1 MASANFLE
9 EALKSDVDESAVNA
23 IVGTLENQL
32 DVNVTNQVQQVAA
45 VKTQSG
51 TGARTEA
58 GVVSNGGA
66 SSSSSSSSAS
76 PPAVAAVS
84 KKHVVVGGGGGL
96 ITNGEIVSGSGANHH
111 GGSGIINNN
120 TITTNNNNLGKTFV
134 VNASVNSSSCGSS
147 GTISTTSTVVSGGKA
162 VVGGNVNSVGA
173 SVSVSLASSNSG
185 GQQQQQRNTFPA
197 TVVATGG
204 TAGGGGGAVNIISQ
218 QIVVPARSAGGGTV
232 GQHHP
237 PPPPFNIPPQPAT
250 SSNQQQQ
257 HHIVTSTNM
266 PKNEPVKLVYPAGG
280 PQAVLN
286 MNNNRVTLTS
296 SSLPNG
302 GTLTMAQQP
311 QLIQTSVGA
320 KTIAGTTTIQQQQHQ
335 QQATVNHQTGQQ
347 QQQPGQQTII
357 IKNAAGGNT
366 VMNAAGAPGIVT
378 VSKPMNNQ
386 ATPNIVGLPGG
397 VQIVNVRP
405 GAQPTQAQQK
415 TVAAV
420 SPRVVIGSQ
429 PIVSTRPPNASAITL
444 SALQGQ
450 PGSTL
455 LLKNEQGHFQL
466 LRIGPAPANTQ
477 IAPASLTGSSANQ
490 TIRLQTVPATHSSGS
505 GAIIVSSQSITTAP
519 TSYISTQPT
528 PVASVA
534 PVPALAAQQNI
545 TITHSPS
552 QVGGQPTVLAAQQQ
566 QQQQQTTTVVATP
579 HSVGQQQSHQQTVVV
594 TTTPG
599 TTAAQRNS
607 LDNTKEKCSKF
618 LTNLIELS
626 KREPAKVEQNVRTL
640 IQELVDANVDPAEFC
655 ERLERLLNASPQPCL
670 IGFLKKSLPLLRQSL
685 VTKEITIEG
694 INPPSTAVAFGTT
707 ALSQIPA
714 QIRPVAPTIVSQNS
728 SMVGQT
734 QIRMLTSQSGVTTV
748 PRIGQTTIRPAAP
761 VRIPT
766 PLQQQQ
772 QTGGTTTTIVGPRS
786 IAAQQIRPN
795 ATTIG
800 HTTIVQTSGGQQLPQ
815 TISTTP
821 PALLPIRAPS
831 GTSITRTGATL
842 QIRTTTPVSR
852 TVTSVGGTTVTTGGL
867 GKQLLQSQV
876 NQIRG
881 QTPVASV
888 AAVAAAAAAAAS
900 GSTATQVKQ
909 VTAITGGGN
918 VVVSLNQVPPPMQPV
933 SGNASTIGGSTAA
946 AGAGTALAVSLVPT
960 MPALT
965 LTSSAVSAGLGA
977 GVVSTSSSSS
987 SAAATVGQ
995 PGGISATVVVNASS
1009 STTAATASS
1018 ASTGAASIGT
1028 AASSASNSSSSGGA
1042 SVTTV
1047 STNKTVT
1054 AKSQNLSG
1062 ASKKKASASS
1072 AASGA
1077 DAESAAS
1084 KRAGASAQSQFYHH
1098 HASMYGD
1105 DDINDVAAM
1114 GGVNLAEETQRILGS
1129 TEFVGT
1135 QIRSCKDEVFLHLPA
1150 LQSRIRSIIARHGL
1164 EEPSNEVA
1172 VLISHACQERLKNI
1186 VEKLAIIAEHRIDII
1201 KVDPRY
1207 EVTKDVRG
1215 QIKFLEEL
1223 DKAEQKRHEEQ
1234 EREMLMRAAKSRSK
1248 TEDPE
1253 QAKLKAKAKEMQR
1266 AEMEELRQRDA
1277 NMTALQAI
1285 GPRKKPKLEEGVS
1298 ASSTPGV
1305 SGIGTLSG
1313 KAPTPLRPR
1322 IKRVNLR
1329 DMLFYLEQ
1337 ERETGKMFLTRHRAV
1352 VYVVTT
1358 DQELFEVEQRAILCQ
1373 VPLVVSAASGVS
1385 DKGRRQNNPII
1396 NNSRLFNDTPYEMD
1410 TSPVFD
1416 CHEPPITVSITAFR
1430 ANDGTKRKLF
1440 LLVQLDRTL
1449 IVVERRNVDGGNDGS
1464 ALLAVHSRYED
1475 FRQFSMVENV
1485 QRTGSC
1491 AVRIELD
1498 EGDDPIVTD
1507 FLDTPYG
1514 GRGTGKSNARS
1525 LEDNFT
1531 CFDEVLKLLRD
1542 QTAER
1547 KAQLETGRLTVC
1559 EVFSG
1564 MNERMKTVPPLLRS
1578 SNPEEKVPLVRYGE
1592 MWQRIHNDR
1601 LLIGAKRNG
1610 CWLERY

>member
-32 DVNVTNQVQQVAA
+32 DVNTNQPPAAGVQQVDGG
-45 VKTQSG
+45 K
-51 TGARTEA
+51 RTEA
-58 GVVSNGGA
+58 TAVLSNGGTATGA
-66 SSSSSSSSAS
+66 SSNRSSSAS
-76 PPAVAAVS
+76 PPTAAAAVS

-96 ITNGEIVSGSGANHH
+96 ITNGEIVSNNSANH
-111 GGSGIINNN
+111 GGSAIINNN

-134 VNASVNSSSCGSS
+134 VNASVHSSITS
-147 GTISTTSTVVSGGKA
+147 STTGTVIGSGGCSGVVKT
-162 VVGGNVNSVGA
+162 VVGGSANNHNSVG
-173 SVSVSLASSNSG
+173 SVSVSLSNSNNNNSG
-185 GQQQQQRNTFPA
+185 GAQQQQHQQQHQQQQQQQQHQHQLQRNAHPA

-204 TAGGGGGAVNIISQ
+204 TTGGGGGGTVNIISQ
-218 QIVVPARSAGGGTV
+218 QIVVPARSGSGTTVVGGQ
-232 GQHHP
+232 QHHQHP
-237 PPPPFNIPPQPAT
+237 PPPPFNVPPQQPT
-250 SSNQQQQ
+250 NVSSSGNIVLSSNAHH
-257 HHIVTSTNM
+257 HHIVTSSNM

-286 MNNNRVTLTS
+286 MNNNRVTLTP

-302 GTLTMAQQP
+302 GTLTMSQQP
-311 QLIQTSVGA
+311 QLIQTSVGGA
-320 KTIAGTTTIQQQQHQ
+320 KTLTGATIQQHQ
-335 QQATVNHQTGQQ
+335 QQQQQATVVNQAGQQ
-347 QQQPGQQTII
+347 QQQQPGQQPGQQTII
-357 IKNAAGGNT
+357 IKNASGGNT
-366 VMNAAGAPGIVT
+366 VMNAGAPGIVT

-386 ATPNIVGLPGG
+386 
-397 VQIVNVRP
+397 
-405 GAQPTQAQQK
+405 
-415 TVAAV
+415 
-420 SPRVVIGSQ
+420 
-429 PIVSTRPPNASAITL
+429 ITL

-455 LLKNEQGHFQL
+455 LLKNEQGQFQL
-466 LRIGPAPANTQ
+466 LRIGPAPAGTQ
-477 IAPASLTGSSANQ
+477 ITPAGLTGSSANQ

-505 GAIIVSSQSITTAP
+505 GAIIVSSQSITTTPA
-519 TSYISTQPT
+519 SYISTQPT

-566 QQQQQTTTVVATP
+566 QQQQQQTTTVVATP
-579 HSVGQQQSHQQTVVV
+579 HSVGQQQSQQQQQQQTVVV

-599 TTAAQRNS
+599 TTPAQQRNS

-728 SMVGQT
+728 MVGQT

-761 VRIPT
+761 VRIQT

-772 QTGGTTTTIVGPRS
+772 QPGGTTTTIVGPRS
-786 IAAQQIRPN
+786 ITAQQIRPN

-800 HTTIVQTSGGQQLPQ
+800 HTTIVQTAGGQQLPQ

-900 GSTATQVKQ
+900 GTTATQVKQ

-933 SGNASTIGGSTAA
+933 SGNASIIGGT
-946 AGAGTALAVSLVPT
+946 AVSLVPT

-965 LTSSAVSAGLGA
+965 LTSSAVSAVGLSAA
-977 GVVSTSSSSS
+977 GIVSSSSASSSSASSSS
-987 SAAATVGQ
+987 SAATTVGP
-995 PGGISATVVVNASS
+995 PGGISATVVVNSVPSATPAVASAAAPPTG
-1009 STTAATASS
+1009 TT
-1018 ASTGAASIGT
+1018 SIGT
-1028 AASSASNSSSSGGA
+1028 AASGVGGASSSSSSSA
-1042 SVTTV
+1042 ATVTTV

-1062 ASKKKASASS
+1062 ASKKKAGAAS
-1072 AASGA
+1072 AASGP

-1150 LQSRIRSIIARHGL
+1150 LQSRIRAIIARHGL

-1172 VLISHACQERLKNI
+1172 VLISHACQERLKNV

-1277 NMTALQAI
+1277 NLTALQAI
-1285 GPRKKPKLEEGVS
+1285 GPRKKPKLEEGAS
-1298 ASSTPGV
+1298 ASTTPGV

-1337 ERETGKMFLTRHRAV
+1337 ERETGKSQMLYKA
-1352 VYVVTT
+1352 Y
-1358 DQELFEVEQRAILCQ
+1358 
-1373 VPLVVSAASGVS
+1373 
-1385 DKGRRQNNPII
+1385 
-1396 NNSRLFNDTPYEMD
+1396 
-1410 TSPVFD
+1410 
-1416 CHEPPITVSITAFR
+1416 
-1430 ANDGTKRKLF
+1430 
-1440 LLVQLDRTL
+1440 
-1449 IVVERRNVDGGNDGS
+1449 
-1464 ALLAVHSRYED
+1464 
-1475 FRQFSMVENV
+1475 
-1485 QRTGSC
+1485 
-1491 AVRIELD
+1491 
-1498 EGDDPIVTD
+1498 
-1507 FLDTPYG
+1507 
-1514 GRGTGKSNARS
+1514 
-1525 LEDNFT
+1525 
-1531 CFDEVLKLLRD
+1531 LK
-1542 QTAER
+1542 
-1547 KAQLETGRLTVC
+1547 
-1559 EVFSG
+1559 
-1564 MNERMKTVPPLLRS
+1564 
-1578 SNPEEKVPLVRYGE
+1578 
-1592 MWQRIHNDR
+1592 
-1601 LLIGAKRNG
+1601 
-1610 CWLERY
+1610 

>member
-32 DVNVTNQVQQVAA
+32 DVNTNQPPAAGVQQVDGG
-45 VKTQSG
+45 K
-51 TGARTEA
+51 RTETTA
-58 GVVSNGGA
+58 VLSNGGTATGA
-66 SSSSSSSSAS
+66 SSNRSSSAS
-76 PPAVAAVS
+76 PPTAAAAVS
-84 KKHVVVGGGGGL
+84 KKHVVVGGGGSGL
-96 ITNGEIVSGSGANHH
+96 ITNGEIVSNNSANH
-111 GGSGIINNN
+111 GGSAIINNN

-134 VNASVNSSSCGSS
+134 VNASVHSSITS
-147 GTISTTSTVVSGGKA
+147 STTTTGTVIGGGSGGVKT
-162 VVGGNVNSVGA
+162 VVGGSANNHNSVG
-173 SVSVSLASSNSG
+173 SVSVSLSNSNNNNSG
-185 GQQQQQRNTFPA
+185 GAQQQQHQQQQQQQQHQLQRNAHPA

-204 TAGGGGGAVNIISQ
+204 TTGGGGGGTVNIISQ
-218 QIVVPARSAGGGTV
+218 QIVVPARSGSGTTVVGGQ
-232 GQHHP
+232 QHHQHPP
-237 PPPPFNIPPQPAT
+237 PPPPFNVPPQQPT
-250 SSNQQQQ
+250 NVSSSGNIVLSSNAHH
-257 HHIVTSTNM
+257 HHIVTSSNM

-286 MNNNRVTLTS
+286 MNNNRVTLTP

-302 GTLTMAQQP
+302 GTLTMSQQP
-311 QLIQTSVGA
+311 QLIQTSVGGA
-320 KTIAGTTTIQQQQHQ
+320 KTLTGATIQQHQ
-335 QQATVNHQTGQQ
+335 QQQQATVVNQAGQQ
-347 QQQPGQQTII
+347 QQQQPGQQPGQQTII
-357 IKNAAGGNT
+357 IKNASGGNT
-366 VMNAAGAPGIVT
+366 VMNAGAPGIVT

-455 LLKNEQGHFQL
+455 LLKNEQGQFQL
-466 LRIGPAPANTQ
+466 LRIGPAPAGTQ
-477 IAPASLTGSSANQ
+477 ITPAGLTGSSANQ
-490 TIRLQTVPATHSSGS
+490 TIRLQTVPAVSRFTGPPLALRKTIVTSAQQVKQKQNTHSSGS
-505 GAIIVSSQSITTAP
+505 GAIIVSSQSITTTPA
-519 TSYISTQPT
+519 SYISTQPT

-566 QQQQQTTTVVATP
+566 QQQTTTVVATP
-579 HSVGQQQSHQQTVVV
+579 HSVGQQQSQQQQQQTVVV

-599 TTAAQRNS
+599 TTPAQQRNS

-728 SMVGQT
+728 MVGQT

-761 VRIPT
+761 VRIQT

-772 QTGGTTTTIVGPRS
+772 PGGTTTTIVGPRS
-786 IAAQQIRPN
+786 ITAQQIRPN

-800 HTTIVQTSGGQQLPQ
+800 HTTIVQTAGGQQLPQ

-900 GSTATQVKQ
+900 GTTATQVKQ

-933 SGNASTIGGSTAA
+933 SGNASIIGGT
-946 AGAGTALAVSLVPT
+946 AVSLVPT

-965 LTSSAVSAGLGA
+965 LTSSAVSAVGLSAA
-977 GVVSTSSSSS
+977 GIVSSSSASSSSASSSS
-987 SAAATVGQ
+987 SAATTVGP
-995 PGGISATVVVNASS
+995 PGGISATVVVNSVPSATPAVAS
-1009 STTAATASS
+1009 AATPP
-1018 ASTGAASIGT
+1018 TGTTSIGT
-1028 AASSASNSSSSGGA
+1028 AASGVGGASSSSSSSA
-1042 SVTTV
+1042 ATVTTV

-1062 ASKKKASASS
+1062 ASKKKAGAAS
-1072 AASGA
+1072 AASGP

-1150 LQSRIRSIIARHGL
+1150 LQSRIRAIIARHGL

-1172 VLISHACQERLKNI
+1172 VLISHACQERLKNV

-1277 NMTALQAI
+1277 NLTALQAI
-1285 GPRKKPKLEEGVS
+1285 GPRKKPKLEEGAS
-1298 ASSTPGV
+1298 ASTTPGV

-1337 ERETGKMFLTRHRAV
+1337 ERETGKSQMLYKA
-1352 VYVVTT
+1352 Y
-1358 DQELFEVEQRAILCQ
+1358 
-1373 VPLVVSAASGVS
+1373 
-1385 DKGRRQNNPII
+1385 
-1396 NNSRLFNDTPYEMD
+1396 
-1410 TSPVFD
+1410 
-1416 CHEPPITVSITAFR
+1416 
-1430 ANDGTKRKLF
+1430 
-1440 LLVQLDRTL
+1440 
-1449 IVVERRNVDGGNDGS
+1449 
-1464 ALLAVHSRYED
+1464 
-1475 FRQFSMVENV
+1475 
-1485 QRTGSC
+1485 
-1491 AVRIELD
+1491 
-1498 EGDDPIVTD
+1498 
-1507 FLDTPYG
+1507 
-1514 GRGTGKSNARS
+1514 
-1525 LEDNFT
+1525 
-1531 CFDEVLKLLRD
+1531 LK
-1542 QTAER
+1542 
-1547 KAQLETGRLTVC
+1547 
-1559 EVFSG
+1559 
-1564 MNERMKTVPPLLRS
+1564 
-1578 SNPEEKVPLVRYGE
+1578 
-1592 MWQRIHNDR
+1592 
-1601 LLIGAKRNG
+1601 
-1610 CWLERY
+1610 

>member
-32 DVNVTNQVQQVAA
+32 DVNTNQAPAAGVQQVDGG
-45 VKTQSG
+45 K
-51 TGARTEA
+51 RTETTA
-58 GVVSNGGA
+58 VLSNGGTATGA
-66 SSSSSSSSAS
+66 SSNRSSSAS
-76 PPAVAAVS
+76 PPAAAAAVS

-96 ITNGEIVSGSGANHH
+96 ITNGEIVSNNSANH
-111 GGSGIINNN
+111 GGSAIINNN

-134 VNASVNSSSCGSS
+134 VNASVHSSITS
-147 GTISTTSTVVSGGKA
+147 STTTTGTVIGGSGGSGGVKT
-162 VVGGNVNSVGA
+162 VVGGSANNHNSVG
-173 SVSVSLASSNSG
+173 SVSVSLSNSNNNNSG
-185 GQQQQQRNTFPA
+185 GAQQQHQQQQQQQQHQLQRNAHPA

-204 TAGGGGGAVNIISQ
+204 TTGGGGGGTVNIISQ
-218 QIVVPARSAGGGTV
+218 QIVVPARSGSGTTVVGGQ
-232 GQHHP
+232 QHHQHP
-237 PPPPFNIPPQPAT
+237 PPPPFNVPPQQPT
-250 SSNQQQQ
+250 NVSSSGNIVLSSNAHH
-257 HHIVTSTNM
+257 HHIVTSSNM

-286 MNNNRVTLTS
+286 MNNNRVTLTP

-302 GTLTMAQQP
+302 GTLTMSQQP
-311 QLIQTSVGA
+311 QLIQTSVGGA
-320 KTIAGTTTIQQQQHQ
+320 KTLTGATIQQHQ
-335 QQATVNHQTGQQ
+335 QQQQATVVNQAGQQ
-347 QQQPGQQTII
+347 QQQQQQPGQQPGQQTII
-357 IKNAAGGNT
+357 IKNASGGNT
-366 VMNAAGAPGIVT
+366 VMNAGAPGIVT

-455 LLKNEQGHFQL
+455 LLKNEQGQFQL
-466 LRIGPAPANTQ
+466 LRIGPAPAGTQ
-477 IAPASLTGSSANQ
+477 ITPAGLTGSSANQ

-505 GAIIVSSQSITTAP
+505 GAIIVSSQSITTTPA
-519 TSYISTQPT
+519 SYISTQPT

-579 HSVGQQQSHQQTVVV
+579 HSVGQQQSQQQQQTVVV

-599 TTAAQRNS
+599 TTPAQQRNS

-728 SMVGQT
+728 MVGQT

-761 VRIPT
+761 VRIQT

-772 QTGGTTTTIVGPRS
+772 QQAGGTTTTIVGPRS
-786 IAAQQIRPN
+786 ITAQQIRPN

-800 HTTIVQTSGGQQLPQ
+800 HTTIVQTAGGQQLPQ

-821 PALLPIRAPS
+821 PALLP
-831 GTSITRTGATL
+831 
-842 QIRTTTPVSR
+842 V
-852 TVTSVGGTTVTTGGL
+852 
-867 GKQLLQSQV
+867 
-876 NQIRG
+876 
-881 QTPVASV
+881 
-888 AAVAAAAAAAAS
+888 S
-900 GSTATQVKQ
+900 GSAPY
-909 VTAITGGGN
+909 I
-918 VVVSLNQVPPPMQPV
+918 
-933 SGNASTIGGSTAA
+933 
-946 AGAGTALAVSLVPT
+946 
-960 MPALT
+960 
-965 LTSSAVSAGLGA
+965 SSA
-977 GVVSTSSSSS
+977 
-987 SAAATVGQ
+987 Q
-995 PGGISATVVVNASS
+995 
-1009 STTAATASS
+1009 
-1018 ASTGAASIGT
+1018 
-1028 AASSASNSSSSGGA
+1028 
-1042 SVTTV
+1042 
-1047 STNKTVT
+1047 
-1054 AKSQNLSG
+1054 QNLSG
-1062 ASKKKASASS
+1062 ASKKKAGAAS
-1072 AASGA
+1072 AASGT

-1150 LQSRIRSIIARHGL
+1150 LQARIRAIIARHGL

-1172 VLISHACQERLKNI
+1172 VLISHACQERLKNV

-1277 NMTALQAI
+1277 NLTALQAI
-1285 GPRKKPKLEEGVS
+1285 GPRKKPKLEEGAS
-1298 ASSTPGV
+1298 ASTTPGV

-1337 ERETGKMFLTRHRAV
+1337 ERETGKSQMLYKA
-1352 VYVVTT
+1352 Y
-1358 DQELFEVEQRAILCQ
+1358 
-1373 VPLVVSAASGVS
+1373 
-1385 DKGRRQNNPII
+1385 
-1396 NNSRLFNDTPYEMD
+1396 
-1410 TSPVFD
+1410 
-1416 CHEPPITVSITAFR
+1416 
-1430 ANDGTKRKLF
+1430 
-1440 LLVQLDRTL
+1440 
-1449 IVVERRNVDGGNDGS
+1449 
-1464 ALLAVHSRYED
+1464 
-1475 FRQFSMVENV
+1475 
-1485 QRTGSC
+1485 
-1491 AVRIELD
+1491 
-1498 EGDDPIVTD
+1498 
-1507 FLDTPYG
+1507 
-1514 GRGTGKSNARS
+1514 
-1525 LEDNFT
+1525 
-1531 CFDEVLKLLRD
+1531 LK
-1542 QTAER
+1542 
-1547 KAQLETGRLTVC
+1547 
-1559 EVFSG
+1559 
-1564 MNERMKTVPPLLRS
+1564 
-1578 SNPEEKVPLVRYGE
+1578 
-1592 MWQRIHNDR
+1592 
-1601 LLIGAKRNG
+1601 
-1610 CWLERY
+1610 

>member
-32 DVNVTNQVQQVAA
+32 DVNTNQ
-45 VKTQSG
+45 
-51 TGARTEA
+51 
-58 GVVSNGGA
+58 
-66 SSSSSSSSAS
+66 
-76 PPAVAAVS
+76 PPAA
-84 KKHVVVGGGGGL
+84 G
-96 ITNGEIVSGSGANHH
+96 
-111 GGSGIINNN
+111 
-120 TITTNNNNLGKTFV
+120 TFV
-134 VNASVNSSSCGSS
+134 VNASVHSSITSSTTTS
-147 GTISTTSTVVSGGKA
+147 GTVIGSGGGSGGVKT
-162 VVGGNVNSVGA
+162 VVGGSANNHNSVG
-173 SVSVSLASSNSG
+173 SVSVSLSNSNNNNNSG
-185 GQQQQQRNTFPA
+185 GAQQQQHQQQQQQQQQQHHQLQRNAHPA

-204 TAGGGGGAVNIISQ
+204 TTGGGGGGTVNIISQ
-218 QIVVPARSAGGGTV
+218 QIVVPARSGSGTTVVGGQ
-232 GQHHP
+232 QHHQHP
-237 PPPPFNIPPQPAT
+237 PPPPFNVPPQQPT
-250 SSNQQQQ
+250 NVSSSGNIVLSSNAHH
-257 HHIVTSTNM
+257 HHIVTSSNM

-286 MNNNRVTLTS
+286 MNNNRVTLTP

-302 GTLTMAQQP
+302 GTLTMSQQP
-311 QLIQTSVGA
+311 QLIQTSVGGA
-320 KTIAGTTTIQQQQHQ
+320 KTLTGATIQQHQ
-335 QQATVNHQTGQQ
+335 QQQQQATVVNQAGQQ
-347 QQQPGQQTII
+347 QQQQGQQPGQQTII
-357 IKNAAGGNT
+357 IKNASGGNT
-366 VMNAAGAPGIVT
+366 VMNAGAPGIVT

-429 PIVSTRPPNASAITL
+429 PIVSTRPPNASA
-444 SALQGQ
+444 

-455 LLKNEQGHFQL
+455 LLKNEQGQFQL
-466 LRIGPAPANTQ
+466 LRIGPAPAGTQ
-477 IAPASLTGSSANQ
+477 ITPAGLTGSSANQ

-505 GAIIVSSQSITTAP
+505 GAIIVSSQSITTTPA
-519 TSYISTQPT
+519 SYISTQPT

-534 PVPALAAQQNI
+534 P
-545 TITHSPS
+545 
-552 QVGGQPTVLAAQQQ
+552 
-566 QQQQQTTTVVATP
+566 
-579 HSVGQQQSHQQTVVV
+579 
-594 TTTPG
+594 
-599 TTAAQRNS
+599 
-607 LDNTKEKCSKF
+607 
-618 LTNLIELS
+618 
-626 KREPAKVEQNVRTL
+626 
-640 IQELVDANVDPAEFC
+640 
-655 ERLERLLNASPQPCL
+655 
-670 IGFLKKSLPLLRQSL
+670 KSLPLLRQSL

-728 SMVGQT
+728 MVGQT

-761 VRIPT
+761 VRIQT

-772 QTGGTTTTIVGPRS
+772 QPGGGTTTTIVGPRS
-786 IAAQQIRPN
+786 ITAQQIRPN

-800 HTTIVQTSGGQQLPQ
+800 HTTIVQTAGGQQLPQ

-900 GSTATQVKQ
+900 GTTATQVKQ

-933 SGNASTIGGSTAA
+933 SGNASIIGGT
-946 AGAGTALAVSLVPT
+946 AVSLVPT

-965 LTSSAVSAGLGA
+965 LTSSAVSAVGLSAA
-977 GVVSTSSSSS
+977 GIVSSSSASSSSASSSS
-987 SAAATVGQ
+987 SAATTVGP
-995 PGGISATVVVNASS
+995 PGGISATVVVNSVPSATPAAAVASAAAPPTG
-1009 STTAATASS
+1009 TT
-1018 ASTGAASIGT
+1018 SIGT
-1028 AASSASNSSSSGGA
+1028 AASGVGGASSSSSSSA
-1042 SVTTV
+1042 ATVTTV

-1062 ASKKKASASS
+1062 ASKKKAGAAS
-1072 AASGA
+1072 AASGP

-1150 LQSRIRSIIARHGL
+1150 LQSRIRAIIARHGL

-1172 VLISHACQERLKNI
+1172 VLISHACQERLKNV

-1277 NMTALQAI
+1277 NLTALQAI
-1285 GPRKKPKLEEGVS
+1285 GPRKKPKLEEGAS
-1298 ASSTPGV
+1298 ASTTPGV
-1305 SGIGTLSG
+1305 SGISTLSG

-1337 ERETGKMFLTRHRAV
+1337 ERETGKSQMLYKA
-1352 VYVVTT
+1352 Y
-1358 DQELFEVEQRAILCQ
+1358 
-1373 VPLVVSAASGVS
+1373 
-1385 DKGRRQNNPII
+1385 
-1396 NNSRLFNDTPYEMD
+1396 
-1410 TSPVFD
+1410 
-1416 CHEPPITVSITAFR
+1416 
-1430 ANDGTKRKLF
+1430 
-1440 LLVQLDRTL
+1440 
-1449 IVVERRNVDGGNDGS
+1449 
-1464 ALLAVHSRYED
+1464 
-1475 FRQFSMVENV
+1475 
-1485 QRTGSC
+1485 
-1491 AVRIELD
+1491 
-1498 EGDDPIVTD
+1498 
-1507 FLDTPYG
+1507 
-1514 GRGTGKSNARS
+1514 
-1525 LEDNFT
+1525 
-1531 CFDEVLKLLRD
+1531 LK
-1542 QTAER
+1542 
-1547 KAQLETGRLTVC
+1547 
-1559 EVFSG
+1559 
-1564 MNERMKTVPPLLRS
+1564 
-1578 SNPEEKVPLVRYGE
+1578 
-1592 MWQRIHNDR
+1592 
-1601 LLIGAKRNG
+1601 
-1610 CWLERY
+1610 

>member
-32 DVNVTNQVQQVAA
+32 DVNTNQPPAAGVQQVDGG
-45 VKTQSG
+45 K
-51 TGARTEA
+51 RTETTA
-58 GVVSNGGA
+58 VLSNGGTATGA
-66 SSSSSSSSAS
+66 SSNRSSSAS
-76 PPAVAAVS
+76 PPTAAAAVS
-84 KKHVVVGGGGGL
+84 KKHVVVGGGGSGL
-96 ITNGEIVSGSGANHH
+96 ITNGEIVSNNSANH
-111 GGSGIINNN
+111 GGSAIINNN

-134 VNASVNSSSCGSS
+134 VNASVHSSITS
-147 GTISTTSTVVSGGKA
+147 STTTTGTVIGGGSGGVKT
-162 VVGGNVNSVGA
+162 VVGGSANNHNSVG
-173 SVSVSLASSNSG
+173 SVSVSLSNSNNNNSG
-185 GQQQQQRNTFPA
+185 GAQQQQHQQQQQQQQHQLQRNAHPA

-204 TAGGGGGAVNIISQ
+204 TTGGGGGGTVNIISQ
-218 QIVVPARSAGGGTV
+218 QIVVPARSGSGTTVVGGQ
-232 GQHHP
+232 QHHQHPP
-237 PPPPFNIPPQPAT
+237 PPPPFNVPPQQPT
-250 SSNQQQQ
+250 NVSSSGNIVLSSNAHH
-257 HHIVTSTNM
+257 HHIVTSSNM

-286 MNNNRVTLTS
+286 MNNNRVTLTP

-302 GTLTMAQQP
+302 GTLTMSQQP
-311 QLIQTSVGA
+311 QLIQTSVGGA
-320 KTIAGTTTIQQQQHQ
+320 KTLTGATIQQHQ
-335 QQATVNHQTGQQ
+335 QQQQATVVNQAGQQ
-347 QQQPGQQTII
+347 QQQQPGQQPGQQTII
-357 IKNAAGGNT
+357 IKNASGGNT
-366 VMNAAGAPGIVT
+366 VMNAGAPGIVT

-386 ATPNIVGLPGG
+386 
-397 VQIVNVRP
+397 
-405 GAQPTQAQQK
+405 
-415 TVAAV
+415 
-420 SPRVVIGSQ
+420 
-429 PIVSTRPPNASAITL
+429 ITL

-455 LLKNEQGHFQL
+455 LLKNEQGQFQL
-466 LRIGPAPANTQ
+466 LRIGPAPAGTQ
-477 IAPASLTGSSANQ
+477 ITPAGLTGSSANQ
-490 TIRLQTVPATHSSGS
+490 TIRLQTVPAVSRFTGPPLALRKTIVTSAQQVKQKQNTHSSGS
-505 GAIIVSSQSITTAP
+505 GAIIVSSQSITTTPA
-519 TSYISTQPT
+519 SYISTQPT

-566 QQQQQTTTVVATP
+566 QQQTTTVVATP
-579 HSVGQQQSHQQTVVV
+579 HSVGQQQSQQQQQQTVVV

-599 TTAAQRNS
+599 TTPAQQRNS

-728 SMVGQT
+728 MVGQT

-761 VRIPT
+761 VRIQT

-772 QTGGTTTTIVGPRS
+772 PGGTTTTIVGPRS
-786 IAAQQIRPN
+786 ITAQQIRPN

-800 HTTIVQTSGGQQLPQ
+800 HTTIVQTAGGQQLPQ

-900 GSTATQVKQ
+900 GTTATQVKQ

-933 SGNASTIGGSTAA
+933 SGNASIIGGT
-946 AGAGTALAVSLVPT
+946 AVSLVPT

-965 LTSSAVSAGLGA
+965 LTSSAVSAVGLSAA
-977 GVVSTSSSSS
+977 GIVSSSSASSSSASSSS
-987 SAAATVGQ
+987 SAATTVGP
-995 PGGISATVVVNASS
+995 PGGISATVVVNSVPSATPAVAS
-1009 STTAATASS
+1009 AATPP
-1018 ASTGAASIGT
+1018 TGTTSIGT
-1028 AASSASNSSSSGGA
+1028 AASGVGGASSSSSSSA
-1042 SVTTV
+1042 ATVTTV

-1062 ASKKKASASS
+1062 ASKKKAGAAS
-1072 AASGA
+1072 AASGP

-1150 LQSRIRSIIARHGL
+1150 LQSRIRAIIARHGL

-1172 VLISHACQERLKNI
+1172 VLISHACQERLKNV

-1277 NMTALQAI
+1277 NLTALQAI
-1285 GPRKKPKLEEGVS
+1285 GPRKKPKLEEGAS
-1298 ASSTPGV
+1298 ASTTPGV

-1337 ERETGKMFLTRHRAV
+1337 ERETGKSQMLYKA
-1352 VYVVTT
+1352 Y
-1358 DQELFEVEQRAILCQ
+1358 
-1373 VPLVVSAASGVS
+1373 
-1385 DKGRRQNNPII
+1385 
-1396 NNSRLFNDTPYEMD
+1396 
-1410 TSPVFD
+1410 
-1416 CHEPPITVSITAFR
+1416 
-1430 ANDGTKRKLF
+1430 
-1440 LLVQLDRTL
+1440 
-1449 IVVERRNVDGGNDGS
+1449 
-1464 ALLAVHSRYED
+1464 
-1475 FRQFSMVENV
+1475 
-1485 QRTGSC
+1485 
-1491 AVRIELD
+1491 
-1498 EGDDPIVTD
+1498 
-1507 FLDTPYG
+1507 
-1514 GRGTGKSNARS
+1514 
-1525 LEDNFT
+1525 
-1531 CFDEVLKLLRD
+1531 LK
-1542 QTAER
+1542 
-1547 KAQLETGRLTVC
+1547 
-1559 EVFSG
+1559 
-1564 MNERMKTVPPLLRS
+1564 
-1578 SNPEEKVPLVRYGE
+1578 
-1592 MWQRIHNDR
+1592 
-1601 LLIGAKRNG
+1601 
-1610 CWLERY
+1610 

>member
-32 DVNVTNQVQQVAA
+32 DANTNQVQQVGGGVSSVSATGGAKNPAGACSDTAA
-45 VKTQSG
+45 
-51 TGARTEA
+51 A
-58 GVVSNGGA
+58 GVVSNGGTTTC
-66 SSSSSSSSAS
+66 SSSSAS
-76 PPAVAAVS
+76 PPAPAAAAAQATTTIAQA
-84 KKHVVVGGGGGL
+84 KKHGSSGGVVGLLHRGGL
-96 ITNGEIVSGSGANHH
+96 VANGEIVSNSANHANS
-111 GGSGIINNN
+111 GSAIINNN

-134 VNASVNSSSCGSS
+134 ANAGAATNNGS
-147 GTISTTSTVVSGGKA
+147 ITSTVVGAGKTAASG
-162 VVGGNVNSVGA
+162 
-173 SVSVSLASSNSG
+173 SVSVSLSNASG
-185 GQQQQQRNTFPA
+185 GQQQQQQRTIPA

-204 TAGGGGGAVNIISQ
+204 GAGTVNIISQ
-218 QIVVPARSAGGGTV
+218 QIVVPPRGASGG
-232 GQHHP
+232 HHP
-237 PPPPFNIPPQPAT
+237 PPPFNVPT
-250 SSNQQQQ
+250 NQQQSFSAPSSSSSSGNIVLGSGNN
-257 HHIVTSTNM
+257 HIVTPSNM
-266 PKNEPVKLVYPAGG
+266 PKNEPVKLVYPAASG
-280 PQAVLN
+280 PQTAVLN
-286 MNNNRVTLTS
+286 MNNNRVTLTPS
-296 SSLPNG
+296 ALPN

-311 QLIQTSVGA
+311 QLIQTNVVATGGGA
-320 KTIAGTTTIQQQQHQ
+320 KTIQQQQ
-335 QQATVNHQTGQQ
+335 AGTG
-347 QQQPGQQTII
+347 QPGQQHTAGAGGQPTLI
-357 IKNAAGGNT
+357 IKNQPGGT
-366 VMNAAGAPGIVT
+366 VMNAGTPGIVT

-386 ATPNIVGLPGG
+386 
-397 VQIVNVRP
+397 Q
-405 GAQPTQAQQK
+405 
-415 TVAAV
+415 
-420 SPRVVIGSQ
+420 
-429 PIVSTRPPNASAITL
+429 
-444 SALQGQ
+444 
-450 PGSTL
+450 GSTL
-455 LLKNEQGHFQL
+455 LLKNEQGQFQL
-466 LRIGPAPANTQ
+466 LRIGPAPAGTQ
-477 IAPASLTGSSANQ
+477 ITPANLTGSSANQ

-505 GAIIVSSQSITTAP
+505 GAIIVSSQSITTTP

-552 QVGGQPTVLAAQQQ
+552 QVGGQPTVLAAQP
-566 QQQQQTTTVVATP
+566 QQQQTTTVVGTP
-579 HSVGQQQSHQQTVVV
+579 HSVGTAGQQQSQQQTVVV

-599 TTAAQRNS
+599 TTPAQQQRNS

-626 KREPAKVEQNVRTL
+626 KREPARVEQNVRTL

-728 SMVGQT
+728 MVGQT
-734 QIRMLTSQSGVTTV
+734 QIRMLTTQSGVTTV

-761 VRIPT
+761 VRIQT
-766 PLQQQQ
+766 PLQQQ
-772 QTGGTTTTIVGPRS
+772 TGATTIVGPRS
-786 IAAQQIRPN
+786 MTAQQIRPN

-800 HTTIVQTSGGQQLPQ
+800 HTTIVQTAGGSGGQQLPQ

-852 TVTSVGGTTVTTGGL
+852 TVTSVGGTTVTTGGIS
-867 GKQLLQSQV
+867 KQILQTQV

-900 GSTATQVKQ
+900 GTTATQVKQ

-918 VVVSLNQVPPPMQPV
+918 VVVSLNQVQPPPMQPV
-933 SGNASTIGGSTAA
+933 SSGPASNSVLGGGGS
-946 AGAGTALAVSLVPT
+946 AGAGAGGGSSLAVSLVPT

-977 GVVSTSSSSS
+977 GVTGVTASSVTP
-987 SAAATVGQ
+987 AATAA
-995 PGGISATVVVNASS
+995 GISATVVVNSS
-1009 STTAATASS
+1009 STAS
-1018 ASTGAASIGT
+1018 ASTASTT
-1028 AASSASNSSSSGGA
+1028 ATGASNSVAAAPIAIA
-1042 SVTTV
+1042 STTTAP
-1047 STNKTVT
+1047 TNKTVT

-1062 ASKKKASASS
+1062 ASKKKAGGGGAS
-1072 AASGA
+1072 AASGTDPEGSGGA
-1077 DAESAAS
+1077 AAS

-1150 LQSRIRSIIARHGL
+1150 LQSRIRAIIARHGL

-1172 VLISHACQERLKNI
+1172 VLISHACQERLKNV

-1277 NMTALQAI
+1277 NLTALQAI
-1285 GPRKKPKLEEGVS
+1285 GPRKKPKLEEGAS
-1298 ASSTPGV
+1298 ASAAPGV
-1305 SGIGTLSG
+1305 SGLGTLSG

-1329 DMLFYLEQ
+1329 DMLFYMEQ
-1337 ERETGKMFLTRHRAV
+1337 ERE
-1352 VYVVTT
+1352 
-1358 DQELFEVEQRAILCQ
+1358 
-1373 VPLVVSAASGVS
+1373 
-1385 DKGRRQNNPII
+1385 
-1396 NNSRLFNDTPYEMD
+1396 
-1410 TSPVFD
+1410 
-1416 CHEPPITVSITAFR
+1416 
-1430 ANDGTKRKLF
+1430 
-1440 LLVQLDRTL
+1440 
-1449 IVVERRNVDGGNDGS
+1449 
-1464 ALLAVHSRYED
+1464 
-1475 FRQFSMVENV
+1475 
-1485 QRTGSC
+1485 SC
-1491 AVRIELD
+1491 
-1498 EGDDPIVTD
+1498 
-1507 FLDTPYG
+1507 
-1514 GRGTGKSNARS
+1514 RS
-1525 LEDNFT
+1525 QMLYKAY
-1531 CFDEVLKLLRD
+1531 LK
-1542 QTAER
+1542 
-1547 KAQLETGRLTVC
+1547 
-1559 EVFSG
+1559 
-1564 MNERMKTVPPLLRS
+1564 
-1578 SNPEEKVPLVRYGE
+1578 
-1592 MWQRIHNDR
+1592 
-1601 LLIGAKRNG
+1601 
-1610 CWLERY
+1610 

>member
-32 DVNVTNQVQQVAA
+32 DVNADLVQQVGSVGKPGAYGSGVKNQSSAPAA
-45 VKTQSG
+45 
-51 TGARTEA
+51 AA
-58 GVVSNGGA
+58 AAIVSNGGTA
-66 SSSSSSSSAS
+66 TTSSSSTSTAATTTTATETHVAVPQHHQESQSSK
-76 PPAVAAVS
+76 PDI
-84 KKHVVVGGGGGL
+84 GGAGL
-96 ITNGEIVSGSGANHH
+96 HHAGPVTNGEIIVSHAAVNVSN
-111 GGSGIINNN
+111 SNNNNNNNN
-120 TITTNNNNLGKTFV
+120 TITTNNNLGKTFL
-134 VNASVNSSSCGSS
+134 VNASVNSS
-147 GTISTTSTVVSGGKA
+147 TITTPTVANKPTIKLVGGGVVSLPG
-162 VVGGNVNSVGA
+162 
-173 SVSVSLASSNSG
+173 SVSL
-185 GQQQQQRNTFPA
+185 QQQSQHPRNTVSS
-197 TVVATGG
+197 TVI
-204 TAGGGGGAVNIISQ
+204 AGGGGSTGGGGGGNINIISH
-218 QIVVPARSAGGGTV
+218 QIVVPPGGHTVSTV
-232 GQHHP
+232 GQ
-237 PPPPFNIPPQPAT
+237 PPPPFSVPPSHHLHHQVLTTSASSIGGGGGT
-250 SSNQQQQ
+250 IVFSSSNHQQLQ
-257 HHIVTSTNM
+257 TASNM

-280 PQAVLN
+280 PQPAVLN
-286 MNNNRVTLTS
+286 MNNNRVTLTQS
-296 SSLPNG
+296 GLPNG
-302 GTLTMAQQP
+302 TISMSQQP
-311 QLIQTSVGA
+311 QLIQTTSLGGQLG
-320 KTIAGTTTIQQQQHQ
+320 K
-335 QQATVNHQTGQQ
+335 ATATLQQ
-347 QQQPGQQTII
+347 QQQQVGGAGQPAPTLI
-357 IKNAAGGNT
+357 IKNQQTNA
-366 VMNAAGAPGIVT
+366 VMNPGTPGIVT

-386 ATPNIVGLPGG
+386 ATPNIVGLPG

-405 GAQPTQAQQK
+405 GAQPSQAQQK

-450 PGSTL
+450 QGSTL
-455 LLKNEQGHFQL
+455 LLKNEQGQFQL
-466 LRIGPAPANTQ
+466 LRIGPAPTGTQ
-477 IAPASLTGSSANQ
+477 ITPANLTASSANQ

-519 TSYISTQPT
+519 ASYISTQPT

-545 TITHSPS
+545 TITHSSAQPMLAT
-552 QVGGQPTVLAAQQQ
+552 QQQHTVAGGGQHQTQQ
-566 QQQQQTTTVVATP
+566 P
-579 HSVGQQQSHQQTVVV
+579 TVVV
-594 TTTPG
+594 TTTTP
-599 TTAAQRNS
+599 AATPTPQQRNS

-694 INPPSTAVAFGTT
+694 INPPSASVAFAGT

-714 QIRPVAPTIVSQNS
+714 QIRPVAPTIVSQS
-728 SMVGQT
+728 GMVGQT
-734 QIRMLTSQSGVTTV
+734 QIRMLTSQSGMTTV

-761 VRIPT
+761 VRIQT
-766 PLQQQQ
+766 PLQQQTTI
-772 QTGGTTTTIVGPRS
+772 TGGGATIVGPPRTTMT
-786 IAAQQIRPN
+786 AQQIRPN

-800 HTTIVQTSGGQQLPQ
+800 HTTIVQTSQQQLPQ

-842 QIRTTTPVSR
+842 QIRTTTPVTSR
-852 TVTSVGGTTVTTGGL
+852 TVTSVGGTTLTAAA
-867 GKQLLQSQV
+867 GKQILQTQV

-881 QTPVASV
+881 QAPVASV

-900 GSTATQVKQ
+900 GSSATQVKQ

-933 SGNASTIGGSTAA
+933 SASGASLIGSGGSS
-946 AGAGTALAVSLVPT
+946 AVSGAQT

-965 LTSSAVSAGLGA
+965 LTS
-977 GVVSTSSSSS
+977 
-987 SAAATVGQ
+987 AAATAAGFGASSVT
-995 PGGISATVVVNASS
+995 GGGAVAATVVVSS
-1009 STTAATASS
+1009 SPSVTAATTLVA
-1018 ASTGAASIGT
+1018 AGASIGGAHLVATGT
-1028 AASSASNSSSSGGA
+1028 ATTTTSGGTA
-1042 SVTTV
+1042 TAPSLTI
-1047 STNKTVT
+1047 NKIVT

-1062 ASKKKASASS
+1062 VGSAASKKKASGS
-1072 AASGA
+1072 AATSLGGGA
-1077 DAESAAS
+1077 GTDQEVS

-1098 HASMYGD
+1098 HASMYGE

-1150 LQSRIRSIIARHGL
+1150 LQSRIRTIIARHGL

-1172 VLISHACQERLKNI
+1172 VLISHACQERLKNV
-1186 VEKLAIIAEHRIDII
+1186 VEKLAIVAEHRIDII

-1277 NMTALQAI
+1277 NLTALQAI
-1285 GPRKKPKLEEGVS
+1285 GPRKKPKLEEGSSTS
-1298 ASSTPGV
+1298 ATPGV
-1305 SGIGTLSG
+1305 SGIGSLSG
-1313 KAPTPLRPR
+1313 KTPTPLRPR

-1329 DMLFYLEQ
+1329 DMLFYMEQ
-1337 ERETGKMFLTRHRAV
+1337 ERE
-1352 VYVVTT
+1352 
-1358 DQELFEVEQRAILCQ
+1358 
-1373 VPLVVSAASGVS
+1373 
-1385 DKGRRQNNPII
+1385 
-1396 NNSRLFNDTPYEMD
+1396 
-1410 TSPVFD
+1410 
-1416 CHEPPITVSITAFR
+1416 
-1430 ANDGTKRKLF
+1430 
-1440 LLVQLDRTL
+1440 
-1449 IVVERRNVDGGNDGS
+1449 
-1464 ALLAVHSRYED
+1464 
-1475 FRQFSMVENV
+1475 
-1485 QRTGSC
+1485 SC
-1491 AVRIELD
+1491 
-1498 EGDDPIVTD
+1498 
-1507 FLDTPYG
+1507 
-1514 GRGTGKSNARS
+1514 RS
-1525 LEDNFT
+1525 QMLYKAY
-1531 CFDEVLKLLRD
+1531 LK
-1542 QTAER
+1542 
-1547 KAQLETGRLTVC
+1547 
-1559 EVFSG
+1559 
-1564 MNERMKTVPPLLRS
+1564 
-1578 SNPEEKVPLVRYGE
+1578 
-1592 MWQRIHNDR
+1592 
-1601 LLIGAKRNG
+1601 
-1610 CWLERY
+1610 

>member
-1 MASANFLE
+1 MH
-9 EALKSDVDESAVNA
+9 
-23 IVGTLENQL
+23 
-32 DVNVTNQVQQVAA
+32 
-45 VKTQSG
+45 
-51 TGARTEA
+51 R
-58 GVVSNGGA
+58 
-66 SSSSSSSSAS
+66 
-76 PPAVAAVS
+76 
-84 KKHVVVGGGGGL
+84 
-96 ITNGEIVSGSGANHH
+96 
-111 GGSGIINNN
+111 
-120 TITTNNNNLGKTFV
+120 
-134 VNASVNSSSCGSS
+134 
-147 GTISTTSTVVSGGKA
+147 
-162 VVGGNVNSVGA
+162 
-173 SVSVSLASSNSG
+173 
-185 GQQQQQRNTFPA
+185 
-197 TVVATGG
+197 
-204 TAGGGGGAVNIISQ
+204 
-218 QIVVPARSAGGGTV
+218 
-232 GQHHP
+232 
-237 PPPPFNIPPQPAT
+237 
-250 SSNQQQQ
+250 
-257 HHIVTSTNM
+257 
-266 PKNEPVKLVYPAGG
+266 
-280 PQAVLN
+280 
-286 MNNNRVTLTS
+286 
-296 SSLPNG
+296 
-302 GTLTMAQQP
+302 
-311 QLIQTSVGA
+311 
-320 KTIAGTTTIQQQQHQ
+320 
-335 QQATVNHQTGQQ
+335 
-347 QQQPGQQTII
+347 
-357 IKNAAGGNT
+357 
-366 VMNAAGAPGIVT
+366 
-378 VSKPMNNQ
+378 
-386 ATPNIVGLPGG
+386 
-397 VQIVNVRP
+397 
-405 GAQPTQAQQK
+405 
-415 TVAAV
+415 
-420 SPRVVIGSQ
+420 
-429 PIVSTRPPNASAITL
+429 
-444 SALQGQ
+444 Q

-455 LLKNEQGHFQL
+455 LLKNEQGQFQL
-466 LRIGPAPANTQ
+466 LRIGPAPAGTQ
-477 IAPASLTGSSANQ
+477 ITPAGLTGSSANQ

-505 GAIIVSSQSITTAP
+505 GAIIVSSQSITTTPA
-519 TSYISTQPT
+519 SYISTQPT

-566 QQQQQTTTVVATP
+566 QQQQTTTVVATP
-579 HSVGQQQSHQQTVVV
+579 HSVGQQQSQQQQQQQTVVV

-599 TTAAQRNS
+599 TTPAQQRNS

-670 IGFLKKSLPLLRQSL
+670 IGFLK
-685 VTKEITIEG
+685 
-694 INPPSTAVAFGTT
+694 
-707 ALSQIPA
+707 A
-714 QIRPVAPTIVSQNS
+714 QIRPVAPTIVSQN

-761 VRIPT
+761 VRIQT

-772 QTGGTTTTIVGPRS
+772 QPGGGTTTTIVGPRS
-786 IAAQQIRPN
+786 ITAQQIRPN

-800 HTTIVQTSGGQQLPQ
+800 HTTIVQTAGGQQLPQ

-900 GSTATQVKQ
+900 GTTATQVKQ

-933 SGNASTIGGSTAA
+933 SGNASIIGGT
-946 AGAGTALAVSLVPT
+946 AVSLVPT

-965 LTSSAVSAGLGA
+965 LTSSAVSAVGLSAA
-977 GVVSTSSSSS
+977 GIVSSSSASSSSASSSS
-987 SAAATVGQ
+987 SAATTVGP
-995 PGGISATVVVNASS
+995 PGGISATVVVNSVPSATPAAAVASAAAPPTG
-1009 STTAATASS
+1009 TT
-1018 ASTGAASIGT
+1018 SIGT
-1028 AASSASNSSSSGGA
+1028 AASGVGGASSSSSSSA
-1042 SVTTV
+1042 ATVTTV

-1062 ASKKKASASS
+1062 ASKKKAGAAS
-1072 AASGA
+1072 AASGP

-1150 LQSRIRSIIARHGL
+1150 LQSRIRAIIARHGL

-1172 VLISHACQERLKNI
+1172 VLISHACQERLKNV

-1277 NMTALQAI
+1277 NLTALQAI
-1285 GPRKKPKLEEGVS
+1285 GPRKKPKLEEGAS
-1298 ASSTPGV
+1298 ASTTPGV
-1305 SGIGTLSG
+1305 SGISTLSG

-1337 ERETGKMFLTRHRAV
+1337 ERETGKSQMLYKA
-1352 VYVVTT
+1352 Y
-1358 DQELFEVEQRAILCQ
+1358 
-1373 VPLVVSAASGVS
+1373 
-1385 DKGRRQNNPII
+1385 
-1396 NNSRLFNDTPYEMD
+1396 
-1410 TSPVFD
+1410 
-1416 CHEPPITVSITAFR
+1416 
-1430 ANDGTKRKLF
+1430 
-1440 LLVQLDRTL
+1440 
-1449 IVVERRNVDGGNDGS
+1449 
-1464 ALLAVHSRYED
+1464 
-1475 FRQFSMVENV
+1475 
-1485 QRTGSC
+1485 
-1491 AVRIELD
+1491 
-1498 EGDDPIVTD
+1498 
-1507 FLDTPYG
+1507 
-1514 GRGTGKSNARS
+1514 
-1525 LEDNFT
+1525 
-1531 CFDEVLKLLRD
+1531 LK
-1542 QTAER
+1542 
-1547 KAQLETGRLTVC
+1547 
-1559 EVFSG
+1559 
-1564 MNERMKTVPPLLRS
+1564 
-1578 SNPEEKVPLVRYGE
+1578 
-1592 MWQRIHNDR
+1592 
-1601 LLIGAKRNG
+1601 
-1610 CWLERY
+1610 

>member
-32 DVNVTNQVQQVAA
+32 DVNTNQAPAAGVQQVD
-45 VKTQSG
+45 
-51 TGARTEA
+51 
-58 GVVSNGGA
+58 VSNN
-66 SSSSSSSSAS
+66 SA
-76 PPAVAAVS
+76 
-84 KKHVVVGGGGGL
+84 
-96 ITNGEIVSGSGANHH
+96 NH
-111 GGSGIINNN
+111 GGSAIINNN

-134 VNASVNSSSCGSS
+134 VNASVHSSITS
-147 GTISTTSTVVSGGKA
+147 STTTTGT
-162 VVGGNVNSVGA
+162 
-173 SVSVSLASSNSG
+173 
-185 GQQQQQRNTFPA
+185 QQQQQ
-197 TVVATGG
+197 
-204 TAGGGGGAVNIISQ
+204 
-218 QIVVPARSAGGGTV
+218 
-232 GQHHP
+232 
-237 PPPPFNIPPQPAT
+237 QP
-250 SSNQQQQ
+250 
-257 HHIVTSTNM
+257 
-266 PKNEPVKLVYPAGG
+266 G
-280 PQAVLN
+280 
-286 MNNNRVTLTS
+286 
-296 SSLPNG
+296 
-302 GTLTMAQQP
+302 
-311 QLIQTSVGA
+311 
-320 KTIAGTTTIQQQQHQ
+320 
-335 QQATVNHQTGQQ
+335 
-347 QQQPGQQTII
+347 QQPGQQTII
-357 IKNAAGGNT
+357 IKNASGGNT
-366 VMNAAGAPGIVT
+366 VMNAGAPGIVT

-386 ATPNIVGLPGG
+386 
-397 VQIVNVRP
+397 
-405 GAQPTQAQQK
+405 
-415 TVAAV
+415 
-420 SPRVVIGSQ
+420 
-429 PIVSTRPPNASAITL
+429 
-444 SALQGQ
+444 

-455 LLKNEQGHFQL
+455 LLKNEQGQFQL
-466 LRIGPAPANTQ
+466 LRIGPAPAGTQ
-477 IAPASLTGSSANQ
+477 ITPAGLTGSSANQ

-505 GAIIVSSQSITTAP
+505 GAIIVSSQSITTTPA
-519 TSYISTQPT
+519 SYISTQPT

-579 HSVGQQQSHQQTVVV
+579 HSVGQQQSQQQQQTVVV

-599 TTAAQRNS
+599 TTPAQQRNS

-640 IQELVDANVDPAEFC
+640 IQELVDAN
-655 ERLERLLNASPQPCL
+655 
-670 IGFLKKSLPLLRQSL
+670 KSLPLLRQSL

-728 SMVGQT
+728 MVGQT

-761 VRIPT
+761 VRIQT

-772 QTGGTTTTIVGPRS
+772 QQAGGTTTTIVGPRS
-786 IAAQQIRPN
+786 ITAQQIRPN

-800 HTTIVQTSGGQQLPQ
+800 HTTIVQTAGGQQLPQ

-900 GSTATQVKQ
+900 GTTATQVKQ

-933 SGNASTIGGSTAA
+933 SGNASIIGGT
-946 AGAGTALAVSLVPT
+946 AVSLVPT

-965 LTSSAVSAGLGA
+965 LTSSAVSAVGLSAA
-977 GVVSTSSSSS
+977 GIVSSSSASSSSSSSS
-987 SAAATVGQ
+987 SAATTVVP
-995 PGGISATVVVNASS
+995 PGGISATVVVNSVPSATPAAAVASAAAPPTG
-1009 STTAATASS
+1009 TT
-1018 ASTGAASIGT
+1018 SIGT
-1028 AASSASNSSSSGGA
+1028 AASGVGGASSSSSA
-1042 SVTTV
+1042 ATVTTV

-1062 ASKKKASASS
+1062 ASKKKAGAAS
-1072 AASGA
+1072 AASGT

-1150 LQSRIRSIIARHGL
+1150 LQARIRAIIARHGL

-1172 VLISHACQERLKNI
+1172 VLISHACQERLKNV

-1277 NMTALQAI
+1277 NLTALQAI
-1285 GPRKKPKLEEGVS
+1285 GPRKKPKLEEGAS
-1298 ASSTPGV
+1298 ASTTPGV

-1337 ERETGKMFLTRHRAV
+1337 ERETGKSQMLYKA
-1352 VYVVTT
+1352 Y
-1358 DQELFEVEQRAILCQ
+1358 
-1373 VPLVVSAASGVS
+1373 
-1385 DKGRRQNNPII
+1385 
-1396 NNSRLFNDTPYEMD
+1396 
-1410 TSPVFD
+1410 
-1416 CHEPPITVSITAFR
+1416 
-1430 ANDGTKRKLF
+1430 
-1440 LLVQLDRTL
+1440 
-1449 IVVERRNVDGGNDGS
+1449 
-1464 ALLAVHSRYED
+1464 
-1475 FRQFSMVENV
+1475 
-1485 QRTGSC
+1485 
-1491 AVRIELD
+1491 
-1498 EGDDPIVTD
+1498 
-1507 FLDTPYG
+1507 
-1514 GRGTGKSNARS
+1514 
-1525 LEDNFT
+1525 
-1531 CFDEVLKLLRD
+1531 LK
-1542 QTAER
+1542 
-1547 KAQLETGRLTVC
+1547 
-1559 EVFSG
+1559 
-1564 MNERMKTVPPLLRS
+1564 
-1578 SNPEEKVPLVRYGE
+1578 
-1592 MWQRIHNDR
+1592 
-1601 LLIGAKRNG
+1601 
-1610 CWLERY
+1610 

>member
-32 DVNVTNQVQQVAA
+32 DVNTNQPPAAGVQQVDGG
-45 VKTQSG
+45 K
-51 TGARTEA
+51 RTETTA
-58 GVVSNGGA
+58 VLSNGGTATGA
-66 SSSSSSSSAS
+66 SSNRSSSAS
-76 PPAVAAVS
+76 PPTAAAAVS
-84 KKHVVVGGGGGL
+84 KKHVVVGGGGSGL
-96 ITNGEIVSGSGANHH
+96 ITNGEIVSNNSANH
-111 GGSGIINNN
+111 GGSAIINNN

-134 VNASVNSSSCGSS
+134 VNASVHSSITS
-147 GTISTTSTVVSGGKA
+147 STTTTGTVIGGGSGGVKT
-162 VVGGNVNSVGA
+162 VVGGSANNHNSVG
-173 SVSVSLASSNSG
+173 SVSVSLSNSNNNNSG
-185 GQQQQQRNTFPA
+185 GAQQQQHQQQQQQQQHQLQRNAHPA

-204 TAGGGGGAVNIISQ
+204 TTGGGGGGTVNIISQ
-218 QIVVPARSAGGGTV
+218 QIVVPARSGSGTTVVGGQ
-232 GQHHP
+232 QHHQHPP
-237 PPPPFNIPPQPAT
+237 PPPPFNVPPQQPT
-250 SSNQQQQ
+250 NVSSSGNIVLSSNAHH
-257 HHIVTSTNM
+257 HHIVTSSNM

-286 MNNNRVTLTS
+286 MNNNRVTLTP

-302 GTLTMAQQP
+302 GTLTMSQQP
-311 QLIQTSVGA
+311 QLIQTSVGGA
-320 KTIAGTTTIQQQQHQ
+320 KTLTGATIQQHQ
-335 QQATVNHQTGQQ
+335 QQQQATVVNQAGQQ
-347 QQQPGQQTII
+347 QQQQPGQQPGQQTII
-357 IKNAAGGNT
+357 IKNASGGNT
-366 VMNAAGAPGIVT
+366 VMNAGAPGIVT

-455 LLKNEQGHFQL
+455 LLKNEQGQFQL
-466 LRIGPAPANTQ
+466 LRIGPAPAGTQ
-477 IAPASLTGSSANQ
+477 ITPAGLTGSSANQ
-490 TIRLQTVPATHSSGS
+490 TIRLQTVPAVSRFTGPPLALRKTIVTSAQQVKQKQNTHSSGS
-505 GAIIVSSQSITTAP
+505 GAIIVSSQSITTTPA
-519 TSYISTQPT
+519 SYISTQPT

-566 QQQQQTTTVVATP
+566 QQQTTTVVATP
-579 HSVGQQQSHQQTVVV
+579 HSVGQQQSQQQQQQTVVV

-599 TTAAQRNS
+599 TTPAQQRNS

-728 SMVGQT
+728 MVGQT

-761 VRIPT
+761 VRIQT

-772 QTGGTTTTIVGPRS
+772 PGGTTTTIVGPRS
-786 IAAQQIRPN
+786 ITAQQIRPN

-800 HTTIVQTSGGQQLPQ
+800 HTTIVQTAGGQQLPQ

-821 PALLPIRAPS
+821 PALLP
-831 GTSITRTGATL
+831 
-842 QIRTTTPVSR
+842 V
-852 TVTSVGGTTVTTGGL
+852 
-867 GKQLLQSQV
+867 
-876 NQIRG
+876 
-881 QTPVASV
+881 
-888 AAVAAAAAAAAS
+888 S
-900 GSTATQVKQ
+900 GSAPY
-909 VTAITGGGN
+909 I
-918 VVVSLNQVPPPMQPV
+918 
-933 SGNASTIGGSTAA
+933 
-946 AGAGTALAVSLVPT
+946 
-960 MPALT
+960 
-965 LTSSAVSAGLGA
+965 SSA
-977 GVVSTSSSSS
+977 
-987 SAAATVGQ
+987 Q
-995 PGGISATVVVNASS
+995 
-1009 STTAATASS
+1009 
-1018 ASTGAASIGT
+1018 
-1028 AASSASNSSSSGGA
+1028 
-1042 SVTTV
+1042 
-1047 STNKTVT
+1047 
-1054 AKSQNLSG
+1054 QNLSG
-1062 ASKKKASASS
+1062 ASKKKAGAAS
-1072 AASGA
+1072 AASGP

-1150 LQSRIRSIIARHGL
+1150 LQSRIRAIIARHGL

-1172 VLISHACQERLKNI
+1172 VLISHACQERLKNV

-1277 NMTALQAI
+1277 NLTALQAI
-1285 GPRKKPKLEEGVS
+1285 GPRKKPKLEEGAS
-1298 ASSTPGV
+1298 ASTTPGV

-1337 ERETGKMFLTRHRAV
+1337 ERETGKSQMLYKA
-1352 VYVVTT
+1352 Y
-1358 DQELFEVEQRAILCQ
+1358 
-1373 VPLVVSAASGVS
+1373 
-1385 DKGRRQNNPII
+1385 
-1396 NNSRLFNDTPYEMD
+1396 
-1410 TSPVFD
+1410 
-1416 CHEPPITVSITAFR
+1416 
-1430 ANDGTKRKLF
+1430 
-1440 LLVQLDRTL
+1440 
-1449 IVVERRNVDGGNDGS
+1449 
-1464 ALLAVHSRYED
+1464 
-1475 FRQFSMVENV
+1475 
-1485 QRTGSC
+1485 
-1491 AVRIELD
+1491 
-1498 EGDDPIVTD
+1498 
-1507 FLDTPYG
+1507 
-1514 GRGTGKSNARS
+1514 
-1525 LEDNFT
+1525 
-1531 CFDEVLKLLRD
+1531 LK
-1542 QTAER
+1542 
-1547 KAQLETGRLTVC
+1547 
-1559 EVFSG
+1559 
-1564 MNERMKTVPPLLRS
+1564 
-1578 SNPEEKVPLVRYGE
+1578 
-1592 MWQRIHNDR
+1592 
-1601 LLIGAKRNG
+1601 
-1610 CWLERY
+1610 

>member
-1 MASANFLE
+1 
-9 EALKSDVDESAVNA
+9 
-23 IVGTLENQL
+23 
-32 DVNVTNQVQQVAA
+32 
-45 VKTQSG
+45 
-51 TGARTEA
+51 
-58 GVVSNGGA
+58 
-66 SSSSSSSSAS
+66 
-76 PPAVAAVS
+76 
-84 KKHVVVGGGGGL
+84 
-96 ITNGEIVSGSGANHH
+96 
-111 GGSGIINNN
+111 
-120 TITTNNNNLGKTFV
+120 
-134 VNASVNSSSCGSS
+134 
-147 GTISTTSTVVSGGKA
+147 
-162 VVGGNVNSVGA
+162 
-173 SVSVSLASSNSG
+173 
-185 GQQQQQRNTFPA
+185 
-197 TVVATGG
+197 
-204 TAGGGGGAVNIISQ
+204 
-218 QIVVPARSAGGGTV
+218 
-232 GQHHP
+232 
-237 PPPPFNIPPQPAT
+237 
-250 SSNQQQQ
+250 
-257 HHIVTSTNM
+257 
-266 PKNEPVKLVYPAGG
+266 
-280 PQAVLN
+280 
-286 MNNNRVTLTS
+286 
-296 SSLPNG
+296 
-302 GTLTMAQQP
+302 
-311 QLIQTSVGA
+311 
-320 KTIAGTTTIQQQQHQ
+320 
-335 QQATVNHQTGQQ
+335 
-347 QQQPGQQTII
+347 
-357 IKNAAGGNT
+357 
-366 VMNAAGAPGIVT
+366 
-378 VSKPMNNQ
+378 

-455 LLKNEQGHFQL
+455 LLKNEQGQFQL
-466 LRIGPAPANTQ
+466 LRIGPAPAGTQ
-477 IAPASLTGSSANQ
+477 ITPASLTGSSANQ

-505 GAIIVSSQSITTAP
+505 GAIIVSSQSITTTP

-552 QVGGQPTVLAAQQQ
+552 QVGGQPTVLAAAQQQ
-566 QQQQQTTTVVATP
+566 HQQQQTTTVVATP
-579 HSVGQQQSHQQTVVV
+579 HSVGQQQSQQQTVVV

-599 TTAAQRNS
+599 TTPAQQRNS

-728 SMVGQT
+728 MVGQT
-734 QIRMLTSQSGVTTV
+734 QIRMLTSQSGMTTV

-761 VRIPT
+761 VRIQT
-766 PLQQQQ
+766 PLHQQQQ
-772 QTGGTTTTIVGPRS
+772 QVGGTTTTIVGPRS
-786 IAAQQIRPN
+786 ITAQQIRPN

-800 HTTIVQTSGGQQLPQ
+800 HTTIVQTAGGQQLPQ

-933 SGNASTIGGSTAA
+933 SGNSSVMGGTTA
-946 AGAGTALAVSLVPT
+946 GGGVGSLAVSLVPT

-965 LTSSAVSAGLGA
+965 LTSSAVSAVGLGA
-977 GVVSTSSSSS
+977 AAGAGIVSSSSSSS
-987 SAAATVGQ
+987 SAATTVVP
-995 PGGISATVVVNASS
+995 PGGISATVVVNSS
-1009 STTAATASS
+1009 PSTPAAAATAPPS
-1018 ASTGAASIGT
+1018 AGTISIGT
-1028 AASSASNSSSSGGA
+1028 AASSGVSNSSSSGPT
-1042 SVTTV
+1042 VTSV

-1062 ASKKKASASS
+1062 ASKKKASASA
-1072 AASGA
+1072 AASGT

-1150 LQSRIRSIIARHGL
+1150 LQSRIRAIIARHGL

-1172 VLISHACQERLKNI
+1172 VLISHACQERLKNV

-1277 NMTALQAI
+1277 NLTALQAI
-1285 GPRKKPKLEEGVS
+1285 GPRKKPKLEEGAS
-1298 ASSTPGV
+1298 ASTTLGV
-1305 SGIGTLSG
+1305 SGAGTLSG

-1337 ERETGKMFLTRHRAV
+1337 ERETGKMSLTRRCAV

-1358 DQELFEVEQRAILCQ
+1358 DQRLFEVRQRAIVCQ
-1373 VPLVVSAASGVS
+1373 VPLVARPVEH
-1385 DKGRRQNNPII
+1385 GRQHRHPIV

-1410 TSPVFD
+1410 TSPVFEV
-1416 CHEPPITVSITAFR
+1416 CYEPPSTVSITPFR
-1430 ANDGTKRKLF
+1430 ANDGTSRKLF
-1440 LLVQLDRTL
+1440 ILVQLDRTL
-1449 IVVERRNVDGGNDGS
+1449 VVVERRHTSIDGCDGNGQ
-1464 ALLAVHSRYED
+1464 LVVHSRYED
-1475 FRQFSMVENV
+1475 FRQLGLVENSN
-1485 QRTGSC
+1485 RPGSC
-1491 AVRIELD
+1491 VVRIELED
-1498 EGDDPIVTD
+1498 REEPILTD

-1514 GRGTGKSNARS
+1514 GSVVGSSTTS

-1531 CFDEVLKLLRD
+1531 CFDEVLKMLRD
-1542 QTAER
+1542 QTTER
-1547 KAQLETGRLTVC
+1547 KTQLETARLTVC
-1559 EVFSG
+1559 EVFNG
-1564 MNERMKTVPPLLRS
+1564 MNDRMKMVPPLLRS

-1592 MWQRIHNDR
+1592 VWQKIHNDR
-1601 LLIGAKRNG
+1601 LLIGVPVYNCTYKR
-1610 CWLERY
+1610 

>member
-32 DVNVTNQVQQVAA
+32 DVNTNQPPAAGVQQVDGG
-45 VKTQSG
+45 K
-51 TGARTEA
+51 RTETTA
-58 GVVSNGGA
+58 VLSNGGTATGA
-66 SSSSSSSSAS
+66 SSNRSSSAS
-76 PPAVAAVS
+76 PPTAAAAVL

-96 ITNGEIVSGSGANHH
+96 ITNGEIVSNNSANH
-111 GGSGIINNN
+111 GGSAIINNN
-120 TITTNNNNLGKTFV
+120 TIATNNNNLGKTFV
-134 VNASVNSSSCGSS
+134 VNASVHSSITSSTTTS
-147 GTISTTSTVVSGGKA
+147 GTVIGSGGGSGGVKT
-162 VVGGNVNSVGA
+162 VVGGSANNHNSVG
-173 SVSVSLASSNSG
+173 SVSVSLSNSNNNNSG
-185 GQQQQQRNTFPA
+185 GAQQQQHQQQQQQQQHHQLQRNAHPA

-204 TAGGGGGAVNIISQ
+204 TTGGGGGGTVNIISQ
-218 QIVVPARSAGGGTV
+218 QIVVPARSGSGTTVVGGQ
-232 GQHHP
+232 QHHQHP
-237 PPPPFNIPPQPAT
+237 PPPPFNVPPQQPT
-250 SSNQQQQ
+250 NVSSSGNIVLSSNAHH
-257 HHIVTSTNM
+257 HHIVTSSNM

-286 MNNNRVTLTS
+286 MNNNRVTLTP

-302 GTLTMAQQP
+302 GTLTMSQQP
-311 QLIQTSVGA
+311 QLIQTSVGGA
-320 KTIAGTTTIQQQQHQ
+320 KTLTGATIQQHQ
-335 QQATVNHQTGQQ
+335 QQQQQQATVVNQTGQQ
-347 QQQPGQQTII
+347 QQQQGQQPGQQTII
-357 IKNAAGGNT
+357 IKNASGGNT
-366 VMNAAGAPGIVT
+366 VMNAGAPGIVT

-386 ATPNIVGLPGG
+386 
-397 VQIVNVRP
+397 
-405 GAQPTQAQQK
+405 
-415 TVAAV
+415 
-420 SPRVVIGSQ
+420 
-429 PIVSTRPPNASAITL
+429 ITL

-455 LLKNEQGHFQL
+455 LLKNEQGQFQL
-466 LRIGPAPANTQ
+466 LRIGPAPAGTQ
-477 IAPASLTGSSANQ
+477 ITPAGLTGSSANQ

-505 GAIIVSSQSITTAP
+505 GAIIVSSQSITTTPA
-519 TSYISTQPT
+519 SYISTQPT

-579 HSVGQQQSHQQTVVV
+579 HSVGQQQSQQQQQQTVVV

-599 TTAAQRNS
+599 TTPAQQRNS

-728 SMVGQT
+728 MVGQT

-761 VRIPT
+761 VRIQT

-772 QTGGTTTTIVGPRS
+772 QPGGGTTTTIVGPRS
-786 IAAQQIRPN
+786 ITAQQIRPN

-800 HTTIVQTSGGQQLPQ
+800 HTTIVQTAGGQQLPQ

-900 GSTATQVKQ
+900 GTTATQVKQ

-933 SGNASTIGGSTAA
+933 SGNASIIGGT
-946 AGAGTALAVSLVPT
+946 AVSLVPT

-965 LTSSAVSAGLGA
+965 LTSSAVSAVGLSAA
-977 GVVSTSSSSS
+977 GIVSSSSASSSSASSSS
-987 SAAATVGQ
+987 SAATTVGP
-995 PGGISATVVVNASS
+995 PGGISATVVVNSVPSATPAAAVASAAAPPTG
-1009 STTAATASS
+1009 TT
-1018 ASTGAASIGT
+1018 SIGT
-1028 AASSASNSSSSGGA
+1028 AASGVGGASSSSSSSA
-1042 SVTTV
+1042 ATVTTV

-1062 ASKKKASASS
+1062 ASKKKAGAAS
-1072 AASGA
+1072 AASGP

-1150 LQSRIRSIIARHGL
+1150 LQSRIRAIIARHGL

-1172 VLISHACQERLKNI
+1172 VLISHACQERLKNV

-1277 NMTALQAI
+1277 NLTALQAI
-1285 GPRKKPKLEEGVS
+1285 GPRKKPKLEEGAS
-1298 ASSTPGV
+1298 ASTTPGV
-1305 SGIGTLSG
+1305 SGISTLSG

-1337 ERETGKMFLTRHRAV
+1337 ERETGKSQMLYKA
-1352 VYVVTT
+1352 Y
-1358 DQELFEVEQRAILCQ
+1358 
-1373 VPLVVSAASGVS
+1373 
-1385 DKGRRQNNPII
+1385 
-1396 NNSRLFNDTPYEMD
+1396 
-1410 TSPVFD
+1410 
-1416 CHEPPITVSITAFR
+1416 
-1430 ANDGTKRKLF
+1430 
-1440 LLVQLDRTL
+1440 
-1449 IVVERRNVDGGNDGS
+1449 
-1464 ALLAVHSRYED
+1464 
-1475 FRQFSMVENV
+1475 
-1485 QRTGSC
+1485 
-1491 AVRIELD
+1491 
-1498 EGDDPIVTD
+1498 
-1507 FLDTPYG
+1507 
-1514 GRGTGKSNARS
+1514 
-1525 LEDNFT
+1525 
-1531 CFDEVLKLLRD
+1531 LK
-1542 QTAER
+1542 
-1547 KAQLETGRLTVC
+1547 
-1559 EVFSG
+1559 
-1564 MNERMKTVPPLLRS
+1564 
-1578 SNPEEKVPLVRYGE
+1578 
-1592 MWQRIHNDR
+1592 
-1601 LLIGAKRNG
+1601 
-1610 CWLERY
+1610 